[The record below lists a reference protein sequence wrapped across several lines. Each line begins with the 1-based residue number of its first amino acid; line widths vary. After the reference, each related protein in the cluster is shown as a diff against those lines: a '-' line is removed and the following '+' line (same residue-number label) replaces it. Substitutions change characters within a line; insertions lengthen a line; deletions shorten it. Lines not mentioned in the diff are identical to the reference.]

1 MEGIVDL
8 ELDLNDF
15 IVEVEEQLRNLNDGL
30 LDLEKN
36 TKDADIINDIFRSAH
51 TIKGAA
57 GMFFFVKMMKLTH
70 SMENVF
76 DQIREGKL
84 SLTTEHVDSLFSVL
98 DTLNLLMDE
107 VPSGQFNTDTTKAHE
122 LLDKINNNSGEDKK
136 KKKKIVKKGEPDVEA
151 IEAVLESE
159 VSKKGDYKKI
169 GDFFGRP
176 LKPEELEAYYFATEG
191 SYSLFLA
198 HATISEVAPMP
209 SIASFMVISKIR
221 ESGIVIALEPSEE
234 VLNEEELFEFNV
246 LFATTDSKEVLESE
260 IVMPDLEKIEIK
272 ALDLLVLSKDE
283 KKQET
288 SEPEKIDKLE
298 EESEP
303 EEKDDASEEK
313 DDGSEEKGLLQAEE
327 DEPQEK
333 GKTKEHGEKTQ
344 TVRVDN
350 AKLDHMLNMAG
361 ELVISRAGVIQ
372 TALDIEKAIGR
383 TKEVA
388 KLKDTIGQLMR
399 ITTQIQEGIMQLR
412 MMPISGVFN
421 KYPRVVRDLSRKV
434 NKEVE
439 LVIEG
444 KETELDK
451 SVVEK
456 ITDPLMHILRNAVDH
471 GIETPEVRKKAGKP
485 EQGTIYLRA
494 FHRGSSIII
503 EVEDDGKGIDPAII
517 KKKAIEKGVISEA
530 EALSMS
536 EKEIIELV
544 FAPGFSTAEKVSDLS
559 GRGVGMDVVKRNIE
573 GLRGVVEIHTVVGKG
588 SVFSIKLPLT
598 LAIIPALLTYVNTTL
613 YAIPLV
619 NIIEILDIKKTLINQ
634 VIDEEAIIVRDQ
646 VIKVLRMDEVFEI
659 GKFNRQKDTIQ
670 VVIVGIGDKQMAL
683 AVDGLLDEQDIVV
696 KALDKSLTVS
706 TSVSGATVLGNGKI
720 ALIAD
725 IASLIEEYI

>member
-1 MEGIVDL
+1 MDL

-84 SLTTEHVDSLFSVL
+84 SLTPEHVDSLFSVL

-198 HATISEVAPMP
+198 HAKISEEAPMP

-246 LFATTDSKEVLESE
+246 LFATTDSKEVLETE

-272 ALDLLVLSKDE
+272 ALDFLALSQDE

-288 SEPEKIDKLE
+288 IK
-298 EESEP
+298 P
-303 EEKDDASEEK
+303 EEKVDELVEEN
-313 DDGSEEKGLLQAEE
+313 EEEEHREEEHHEQEAQHVDE
-327 DEPQEK
+327 DESQEK

-350 AKLDHMLNMAG
+350 AKLDYMLNMAG

-485 EQGTIYLRA
+485 EKGTVFLRA
-494 FHRGSSIII
+494 YHRGSSIII
-503 EVEDDGKGIDPAII
+503 EVEDDGKGINPTVI

-530 EALSMS
+530 EALTMS

-544 FAPGFSTAEKVSDLS
+544 FAPGFSTAEQVSDLS

-573 GLRGVVEIHTVVGKG
+573 GLRGVVEITTVVGKG
-588 SVFSIKLPLT
+588 SIFSIKLPLT

-619 NIIEILDIKKTLINQ
+619 NIIEI
-634 VIDEEAIIVRDQ
+634 
-646 VIKVLRMDEVFEI
+646 
-659 GKFNRQKDTIQ
+659 
-670 VVIVGIGDKQMAL
+670 
-683 AVDGLLDEQDIVV
+683 
-696 KALDKSLTVS
+696 
-706 TSVSGATVLGNGKI
+706 
-720 ALIAD
+720 
-725 IASLIEEYI
+725 

>member
-198 HATISEVAPMP
+198 HAKISEEAPMP
-209 SIASFMVISKIR
+209 SITSFMVISKIR

-246 LFATTDSKEVLESE
+246 LFATTDSKEVLETE

-272 ALDLLVLSKDE
+272 ALDFLALSQDE

-288 SEPEKIDKLE
+288 IK
-298 EESEP
+298 P
-303 EEKDDASEEK
+303 EEK
-313 DDGSEEKGLLQAEE
+313 AEE
-327 DEPQEK
+327 FEEENDEEEPREEEPHEQEAQHVDEDESQEK

-350 AKLDHMLNMAG
+350 AKLDYMLNMAG

-485 EQGTIYLRA
+485 EKGTVFLRA
-494 FHRGSSIII
+494 YHRGSSIII
-503 EVEDDGKGIDPAII
+503 EVEDDGKGINSTVI

-530 EALSMS
+530 EALNMS

-544 FAPGFSTAEKVSDLS
+544 FAPGFSTAEQVSDLS

-573 GLRGVVEIHTVVGKG
+573 GLRGVVEITTVVGKG
-588 SVFSIKLPLT
+588 SIFSIKLPLT

-619 NIIEILDIKKTLINQ
+619 NIIEILDIKKAQINQ
-634 VIDEEAIIVRDQ
+634 VIEEEAIVVREQ

-659 GKFNRQKDTIQ
+659 GKFNRQKDSIQ
-670 VVIVGIGDKQMAL
+670 VVIVGIGDKQIAL

-696 KALDKSLTVS
+696 KSLDKSLTVS
-706 TSVSGATVLGNGKI
+706 TSVAGATVLGNGKI